1 MDIVTAALLAGLGI
15 VAGIMAS
22 IAGGATVVVYP
33 VLIAAGLSPQGAAVS
48 NLVALMPGTML
59 AALSDRTQLPRLNRD
74 FIALIFASIFG
85 AGAGAF
91 LLLVT
96 PERTFE
102 ILVPVL
108 LGFATLLFACA
119 GRISKW
125 IRARAA
131 RRGRTIHFNIS
142 SLKFLLPVSF
152 YGGYF
157 GAGVG
162 VLILGVFSIATGGDY
177 RSANVT
183 KNFVSSLNAFVA
195 STIFIAQGAVAWP
208 QTLMLMAGTIA
219 GSLIGAYIARV
230 IPAGFMRVA
239 VVVIGALLTIAFA
252 KRYWFPDF

>member
-1 MDIVTAALLAGLGI
+1 
-15 VAGIMAS
+15 
-22 IAGGATVVVYP
+22 
-33 VLIAAGLSPQGAAVS
+33 
-48 NLVALMPGTML
+48 
-59 AALSDRTQLPRLNRD
+59 
-74 FIALIFASIFG
+74 
-85 AGAGAF
+85 
-91 LLLVT
+91 
-96 PERTFE
+96 
-102 ILVPVL
+102 
-108 LGFATLLFACA
+108 
-119 GRISKW
+119 
-125 IRARAA
+125 
-131 RRGRTIHFNIS
+131 
-142 SLKFLLPVSF
+142 
-152 YGGYF
+152 
-157 GAGVG
+157 